1 MQLKNFENHSSII
14 AIKTNR
20 NPNDQFSFKPVTKEM
35 IAKEISNLKSGKAVR
50 SNDIPTKTI
59 KEFEDLFATFICNNY
74 NKSLLGGTFPEDL
87 KTAEVVPVYKK
98 KKHTDKNSYRP
109 VSILSN
115 ISKIYE
121 RSFYNQMY
129 DYFDSIFSKYQCGF
143 RKGHSPQ
150 HCLLYMTEKIKQ
162 ARDNNNVFAAVLTD
176 LSKAFDCINHELLIA
191 KLNAYGL
198 TVCHLNLYL
207 LI

>member
-1 MQLKNFENHSSII
+1 MQLKNFENDSSII

-20 NPNDQFSFKPVTKEM
+20 NPNDQFCFKPVTKEM

-50 SNDIPTKTI
+50 SNDIPTKII
-59 KEFEDLFATFICNNY
+59 KDFKDLFATFLYNNY
-74 NKSLLGGTFPEDL
+74 KKCLLEGTFPEDL
-87 KTAEVVPVYKK
+87 KTAKVVPVYKK

-129 DYFDSIFSKYQCGF
+129 DCFDSIFSKYQYGF
-143 RKGHSPQ
+143 RKGHS
-150 HCLLYMTEKIKQ
+150 
-162 ARDNNNVFAAVLTD
+162 
-176 LSKAFDCINHELLIA
+176 LS
-191 KLNAYGL
+191 
-198 TVCHLNLYL
+198 TVSF
-207 LI
+207 I